1 MMQLVYLQFT
11 SPRKDS
17 IAYNSFMNR
26 YRTQLEGKEKDPST
40 NLSDTLLVAMYNHHP
55 RAISLKPDDLNKIDY
70 DRSMKIFKERFSD
83 VSDFTFY
90 FVGDFKPDSIKPV
103 IEKYIGALPASQSNE
118 KYVDRKKYIRK
129 GNYGNNF
136 TRKME
141 TPKSTVVAILHAP
154 EKANLKNE
162 IKMDILTQIL
172 RMIYTE
178 EIREKEGGTYGVSVK
193 GVVVRIPKQLANI
206 QISFTTNPERR
217 DHLTKLVLDL
227 YTTFTKNGPKPEMV
241 EKVRQYMLK
250 KHKEELIE
258 NSYWMDMLTSF
269 YWEKEDK
276 HSNFDKILKETSP
289 KDIQRLAKKIL
300 DSGNLIQVS
309 MTGVSE

>member
-1 MMQLVYLQFT
+1 
-11 SPRKDS
+11 
-17 IAYNSFMNR
+17 
-26 YRTQLEGKEKDPST
+26 
-40 NLSDTLLVAMYNHHP
+40 
-55 RAISLKPDDLNKIDY
+55 
-70 DRSMKIFKERFSD
+70 
-83 VSDFTFY
+83 
-90 FVGDFKPDSIKPV
+90 
-103 IEKYIGALPASQSNE
+103 
-118 KYVDRKKYIRK
+118 
-129 GNYGNNF
+129 
-136 TRKME
+136 ME

-162 IKMDILTQIL
+162 IKMDMLTQIL